1 MRNNNTVYQLRQ
13 QRLARST
20 RPFQARGC
28 RVQRCLHCLLPQK
41 SCLCETIS
49 PVNATSRFCLIMFDT
64 EPMKPSNTGKLI
76 ADILPDTHAFLWSRT
91 EPDQRMLEAL
101 RDPTRQPYLI
111 FPESYA
117 TPPRTVYQQLPDNQK
132 APLFIILDGTWP
144 EARKMFRKSP
154 YLDGIP
160 LLSINNCAKMD
171 YLLRI
176 PSRKEQHCTAE
187 VAAAALELAN
197 DLEASQTLLSHF
209 NHFREQYLAG
219 KPHRQEESITVI
231 LDNPR

>member
-49 PVNATSRFCLIMFDT
+49 PVTATSRFCLIMFDT

-76 ADILPDTHAFLWSRT
+76 ADILTDTHAFLWSRT
-91 EPDQRMLEAL
+91 EPDQRMLEVL

-197 DLEASQTLLSHF
+197 DLDASQTLLRHF

>member
-1 MRNNNTVYQLRQ
+1 MRNNNAVYQLRQ
-13 QRLARST
+13 HRLARST

-28 RVQRCLHCLLPQK
+28 RVQRCTYCLLPQK
-41 SCLCETIS
+41 RCLCEKIS
-49 PVNATSRFCLIMFDT
+49 PVKAASRFCLIMFDT

-76 ADILPDTHAFLWSRT
+76 ADVLPDTDAFLWSRT
-91 EPDQRMLEAL
+91 EPDQRMLEIL

-154 YLDGIP
+154 YLDDIP
-160 LLSINNCAKMD
+160 LLSINNIAKMD
-171 YLLRI
+171 YLLRM
-176 PSRKEQHCTAE
+176 PARKEQHCTAE

-197 DLEASQTLLSHF
+197 DFEASQQLLTHF
-209 NHFREQYLAG
+209 NQFREQYLAG
-219 KPHRQEESITVI
+219 KSNHPAE
-231 LDNPR
+231 

>member
-1 MRNNNTVYQLRQ
+1 
-13 QRLARST
+13 
-20 RPFQARGC
+20 
-28 RVQRCLHCLLPQK
+28 
-41 SCLCETIS
+41 
-49 PVNATSRFCLIMFDT
+49 MFDT

-76 ADILPDTHAFLWSRT
+76 ADILTDTHAFLWSRT
-91 EPDQRMLEAL
+91 EPDQRMLEVL

-197 DLEASQTLLSHF
+197 DLDASQTLLRHF

>member
-1 MRNNNTVYQLRQ
+1 MRNNNAVYQLRQ
-13 QRLARST
+13 HRLARST

-41 SCLCETIS
+41 NCLCEIIS
-49 PVNATSRFCLIMFDT
+49 PANAESRFCLIMFDT

-91 EPDQRMLEAL
+91 EPDQQMLEVL
-101 RDPTRQPYLI
+101 NDPTRQPYLI
-111 FPESYA
+111 FPDSYA

-132 APLFIILDGTWP
+132 SPLFIILDGTWP

-154 YLDGIP
+154 YLDDIP
-160 LLSINNCAKMD
+160 LLSINNIAKMD
-171 YLLRI
+171 YLLRV
-176 PSRKEQHCTAE
+176 PSRQEQHCTAE
-187 VAAAALELAN
+187 VAAAALELAG
-197 DLEASQTLLSHF
+197 DIEASHSLLGHF

-219 KPHRQEESITVI
+219 KSNRPGSQSQ
-231 LDNPR
+231 

>member
-1 MRNNNTVYQLRQ
+1 MRNNNAVYQLRQ
-13 QRLARST
+13 RRLARST

-28 RVQRCLHCLLPQK
+28 RVQRCLHCLLPRK
-41 SCLCETIS
+41 KCLCGRVS
-49 PVNATSRFCLIMFDT
+49 PTNAESRFCLIMFDT

-91 EPDQRMLEAL
+91 EPDQQMLEVL
-101 RDPTRQPYLI
+101 LDPSRQPYLI
-111 FPESYA
+111 FPDSYA

-132 APLFIILDGTWP
+132 PPLFIILDGTWP
-144 EARKMFRKSP
+144 EAKKMFRKSP

-160 LLSINNCAKMD
+160 LLSINNLAKMD
-171 YLLRI
+171 YLLRV

-187 VAAAALELAN
+187 VAAAALELAG
-197 DLEASQTLLSHF
+197 DREASQSLLSHF

-219 KPHRQEESITVI
+219 KSNH
-231 LDNPR
+231 L

>member
-1 MRNNNTVYQLRQ
+1 MRNNNAVYQLRQ
-13 QRLARST
+13 HRLARST

-28 RVQRCLHCLLPQK
+28 RVQRCLHCLLPK
-41 SCLCETIS
+41 RKCLCERIS
-49 PVNATSRFCLIMFDT
+49 PVTAASRFCLIMFDT

-76 ADILPDTHAFLWSRT
+76 ADILPDTYAFLWSRT
-91 EPDQRMLEAL
+91 EPDQQMLEVL

-111 FPESYA
+111 FPGSYA
-117 TPPRTVYQQLPDNQK
+117 TPPRTVYQQLPDHQK
-132 APLFIILDGTWP
+132 PPLFIILDGTWP

-154 YLDGIP
+154 YLDDIP
-160 LLSINNCAKMD
+160 LLSIDSLAKMD

-187 VAAAALELAN
+187 VAAAALELAG
-197 DLEASQTLLSHF
+197 DLDASESLLNHF

-219 KPHRQEESITVI
+219 KANLPEESITVT
-231 LDNPR
+231 LDNAY

>member
-91 EPDQRMLEAL
+91 EPDQRMLEVL

-154 YLDGIP
+154 YLDDIP